1 MRVVLLSSNRGRWSA
16 KGQNHTTENGVEAWV
31 YAFEGDYIGYDEV
44 TPKDIQQYD
53 LVIANTNHIGINYLP
68 KILSLAE
75 ARPKS
80 VKWVSLIEGSATDY
94 LKPMPFIRRVLDAS
108 DFVNVINRH
117 TLSFFQALT
126 STPCE
131 YIGIP
136 YPIDTIIKLR
146 VPIEKR
152 LRRAFI
158 CPMLPKRWNDYLVAK
173 NLGVE
178 FYGYERRISRKLST
192 IKETWLLHRSLNA
205 NKYFEFVQSVYADDA
220 LTIRREVGIAQYLT
234 DNASALLWINLDDRF
249 TWGRYVL
256 DAAALHVP
264 IITTRCTGHAE
275 DLFPHTTLEHEFQIK
290 EAIELGKRLLSDEA
304 FYKMVA
310 EVPEE
315 KLEQFRSD
323 TLKEKL
329 LSQIC

>member
-75 ARPKS
+75 AQPKS

-146 VPIEKR
+146 VPIESV
-152 LRRAFI
+152 F
-158 CPMLPKRWNDYLVAK
+158 VAH
-173 NLGVE
+173 L
-178 FYGYERRISRKLST
+178 F
-192 IKETWLLHRSLNA
+192 A
-205 NKYFEFVQSVYADDA
+205 
-220 LTIRREVGIAQYLT
+220 
-234 DNASALLWINLDDRF
+234 
-249 TWGRYVL
+249 
-256 DAAALHVP
+256 
-264 IITTRCTGHAE
+264 RCS
-275 DLFPHTTLEHEFQIK
+275 
-290 EAIELGKRLLSDEA
+290 LSDETII
-304 FYKMVA
+304 
-310 EVPEE
+310 
-315 KLEQFRSD
+315 SS
-323 TLKEKL
+323 LKIL
-329 LSQIC
+329 G